1 MVSENDWIT
10 IDVRDD
16 GIGFNEAT
24 VGRGNGL
31 RNIRERVT
39 ELKGFV
45 QLESTLGKGTF
56 VSIQL
61 PYHDS
66 GMKTSDI
73 KSMLHSNKSL
83 WNHDAHTPVI

>member
-1 MVSENDWIT
+1 VK
-10 IDVRDD
+10 DD
-16 GIGFNEAT
+16 GVGFDEAT
-24 VGRGNGL
+24 VRRGNGL

-56 VSIQL
+56 VSLQL
-61 PYHDS
+61 PYHDL

-73 KSMLHSNKSL
+73 KSMLPSNKSL
-83 WNHDAHTPVI
+83 RNHDPHTPVI